1 MAGEREK
8 FRKMLD
14 ASEWERGGGGVAGQV
29 PRASDGLGRLR
40 EARSCRCAQSAGESL
55 FL

>member
-14 ASEWERGGGGVAGQV
+14 AKEREMTEMRDVMQQQL
-29 PRASDGLGRLR
+29 GLAAFIALKCLR
-40 EARSCRCAQSAGESL
+40 SRRGKSRESS
-55 FL
+55 FD